1 MGDLIKIAMQCMAY
15 LHMRYWSERLYRCIK
30 LHILLGLLLVPMV
43 TALEGPTAKTPNALM
58 TGSKKKINFKLAR
71 KNSFLLPNLNTVEKC
86 YPDFL

>member
-58 TGSKKKINFKLAR
+58 TGSR
-71 KNSFLLPNLNTVEKC
+71 KNSISNWPGKIPFCCQT
-86 YPDFL
+86 